1 MSRLRHFLHR
11 ATTRLARDAR
21 LLWRSRGSPYRW
33 RIEAEKAS
41 FQDRVDVHALP
52 DIFHYWSDT
61 YVRPMLE
68 EFGFS
73 NPEQFFA
80 KFLAESASRVENDAS
95 HRFLSIGA
103 GNCEIEIRVARALVG
118 NGLTDF
124 EIECL
129 ELNRS
134 MLDRGMAQAQREG
147 VGAHIKPAVGD
158 FNAWRPSRKY
168 SGVMANQSLHH
179 VLRLEHLFDSVKD
192 SLAER
197 ALFVVSDII
206 GRNGHMRWPEALAHV
221 QSFWRELPPKYHYN
235 RQLRRNE
242 AQYVNFDCSKAGF
255 EGIRAQEIVAQ
266 LGARFEFELFIGF
279 GNVIDVFVDRC
290 FGHNFDASAAAD
302 RAFIDRVHAR
312 DEALLRAG
320 RVTPTHMFAVL
331 SSGGVR
337 DARCSRG
344 ITPVRA
350 MRAHADPAAL
360 TVDRVTA
367 TSRRQAT

>member
-1 MSRLRHFLHR
+1 MSRLRHLLHR
-11 ATTRLARDAR
+11 ATARLAREAR
-21 LLWRSRGSPYRW
+21 LLWRSRGNPYRR
-33 RIEAEKAS
+33 RIEAEKAV
-41 FQDRVDVHALP
+41 FEGQIDVHALP

-61 YVRPMLE
+61 YIRPMLE
-68 EFGFS
+68 AFGFS

-80 KFLAESASRVENDAS
+80 KFLAESAARVPHDARR
-95 HRFLSIGA
+95 RFLSIGA
-103 GNCEIEIRVARALVG
+103 GNCEIEIRVARALLE

-147 VGAHIKPAVGD
+147 LDAHIRPTVGD
-158 FNAWRPSRKY
+158 FNSWRPSGAY
-168 SGVMANQSLHH
+168 AGVMANQSLHH
-179 VLRLEHLFDSVKD
+179 VLRLEHLFDAVKD
-192 SLAER
+192 SLDDR
-197 ALFVVSDII
+197 ALFVVSDMI

-221 QSFWRELPPKYHYN
+221 QAFWHELPPEYHYN

-242 AQYVNFDCSKAGF
+242 PQYINFDCSTAGF

-266 LGARFEFELFIGF
+266 LGTRFEFELFIGF
-279 GNVIDVFVDRC
+279 GNVIDVFVDRS
-290 FGHNFDASAAAD
+290 FGHNFDASDPAD

-320 RVTPTHMFAVL
+320 DVTPTHMFAVL
-331 SSGGVR
+331 SADGIR
-337 DARCSRG
+337 EARCSRG

-350 MRAHADPAAL
+350 MRAHADASM
-360 TVDRVTA
+360 R
-367 TSRRQAT
+367 